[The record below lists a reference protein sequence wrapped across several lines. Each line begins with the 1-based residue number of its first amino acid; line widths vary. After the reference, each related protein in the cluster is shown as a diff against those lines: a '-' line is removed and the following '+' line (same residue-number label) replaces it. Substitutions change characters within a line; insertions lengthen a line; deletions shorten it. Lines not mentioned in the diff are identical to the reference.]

1 MPVIGMQGFRPPA
14 CTPAYLLTDIR
25 TYKNG
30 FGAPVSE
37 KNRIFAFCN
46 IGTFQRNIMKI
57 ALIGYGKMGHAIEAM
72 AARRG
77 HTVACIVDRGAES
90 GEWRVV
96 SGEWKAEEIDV
107 AIEFTTPATA
117 VANIRRCWAAGLPV
131 VCGTTGWDAER
142 AAVEAECR
150 QGGHT
155 LLASS
160 NFSIGMNIMFA
171 LNERLAELMRGRT
184 DYSCSITETHHV
196 HKLDAPSGTALTLQR
211 QIVERGQREAE
222 SIPIESI
229 REGEVP
235 GTHTV
240 VYDSK
245 IDTLTLT
252 HEAHSREGL
261 ALGALL
267 AAEYVAGKKG
277 VFTMKDML

>member
-1 MPVIGMQGFRPPA
+1 M
-14 CTPAYLLTDIR
+14 
-25 TYKNG
+25 
-30 FGAPVSE
+30 SE

-72 AARRG
+72 ATGRG
-77 HTVACIVDRGAES
+77 HTVAYRIDRDDPWPGQMDA
-90 GEWRVV
+90 
-96 SGEWKAEEIDV
+96 DV

-142 AAVEAECR
+142 PAVEAECR
-150 QGGHT
+150 AGGHT
-155 LLASS
+155 LFAAS

-171 LNERLAELMRGRT
+171 LNEHLAALMRGKE
-184 DYSCSITETHHV
+184 DYSVSITETHHI
-196 HKLDAPSGTALTLQR
+196 HKLDAPSGTALTLR
-211 QIVERGQREAE
+211 NQIAE
-222 SIPIESI
+222 NSGRSAAEIPIESI

-240 VYDSK
+240 VYDSA
-245 IDTLTLT
+245 IDTITLT

-267 AAEYVAGKKG
+267 AAEYTVGRKG
-277 VFTMKDML
+277 VLSMREMISEL